1 MKAFSILASLML
13 AALVMVERGVL
24 AEPRDNKWTTTSDVA
39 PLVTRHPSLVTGA
52 DAVGGGDAASPYG
65 VCAHLP
71 RHDSDFRNA
80 ECASIATLGASTVRF
95 GVSWRKMQKSPDVP
109 PDFSQFDAIV
119 AEAEANGLRILPI
132 LYWPPK
138 WAQPIYEHLDKY
150 AAFIEAVVS
159 RYGEHFP
166 AIEIWNEENLKGF
179 WGEDPNPTNY
189 VAVLRT
195 AYEAAKRANAEC
207 TMQNAECR
215 MHNAMGAA

>member
-1 MKAFSILASLML
+1 M
-13 AALVMVERGVL
+13 
-24 AEPRDNKWTTTSDVA
+24 
-39 PLVTRHPSLVTGA
+39 
-52 DAVGGGDAASPYG
+52 
-65 VCAHLP
+65 
-71 RHDSDFRNA
+71 
-80 ECASIATLGASTVRF
+80 RF

-109 PDFSQFDAIV
+109 PDFSQLDAIV
-119 AEAEANGLRILPI
+119 AEAEAHGLKILPI

-207 TMQNAECR
+207 RMQNAECR
-215 MHNAMGAA
+215 MQNAVGTAQPAPPSISAARRASRWTSLRRSIGTAEAPSSTR